1 MSEIYIN
8 FKLISNFYR
17 TSIFYSQLC
26 YLYYVSQPFI
36 FIFTDLQHVSKPPG
50 LASGVVLGGSPG
62 ASGGG
67 YFHTGG
73 AVSGGMLVSSG
84 SPAAGGGG
92 HFHTCTE
99 PKAPFE
105 EGKSLIHVSSFS

>member
-26 YLYYVSQPFI
+26 YLYYVSQPYI
-36 FIFTDLQHVSKPPG
+36 FIFTDLQHVSNPG
-50 LASGVVLGGSPG
+50 LVSHAVLGGSP
-62 ASGGG
+62 ATSVGGHP
-67 YFHTGG
+67 YTGR

-84 SPAAGGGG
+84 NPAA
-92 HFHTCTE
+92 
-99 PKAPFE
+99 
-105 EGKSLIHVSSFS
+105 S